1 MTPNQTENPALAG
14 PSTKLPGRM
23 PQTAGV
29 QGGQTKAP
37 TIEGQTSQP
46 EPLIIEGVRYQN
58 LPDQKFP
65 GPFGMAA
72 NAMGSTIAHIATAPF
87 GNRAEERL
95 AANRAGLIEE
105 PAKPAL
111 PVPKANPLTAAASLA
126 GLQTVATRNESDL
139 AGRQGAFM
147 VENNL
152 RELSDKG
159 NGIVRTVGADGRR
172 TLTNVGT
179 ENITDPTKKVDVQT
193 FDMASV
199 NNILAR
205 ENAVRQQ
212 LIDAQPAGGVGILAD
227 QNADWNAAF
236 DKRRA
241 IDGAMDAT
249 RRAGTKTERAALGQM
264 LAQTISGQNQMDLE
278 ALRGQ
283 NQQTAEQGRNAV
295 TMRGQDLNA
304 QNEAARLAGNPLS
317 NELTKTQVQ
326 AGRLSVQQAQQLAG
340 LQAAYASEKDPAKR
354 AALAE
359 QIRVLSG
366 KDMPARFSA
375 IHASGGSSID
385 PATGRVVRAPDSV
398 AVLNQATGQINPLS
412 AMPAINPGAPSG
424 AFDAWAASNEL
435 APPAAIAFLKAN
447 PAQAGA
453 FKAKY
458 GYLPEGF

>member
-1 MTPNQTENPALAG
+1 MNQTENQTLAG
-14 PSTKLPGRM
+14 PSTKLPLPGRM

-46 EPLIIEGVRYQN
+46 EPLIIEGIRYQN

-72 NAMGSTIAHIATAPF
+72 SAMGSTIAHIATAPF

-111 PVPKANPLTAAASLA
+111 PVPKANPLTEAASLA

-193 FDMASV
+193 FDMAGV

-236 DKRRA
+236 DRRRMAEAAADA
-241 IDGAMDAT
+241 INRSRSKSG
-249 RRAGTKTERAALGQM
+249 RAAIGQFM
-264 LAQTISGQNQMDLE
+264 TQLASGQNQMNLE

-283 NQQTAEQGRNAV
+283 NQLAAEQGRNAV
-295 TMRGQDLNA
+295 TMRGQDMNA
-304 QNEAARLAGNPLS
+304 QNEAARLAGNPLA
-317 NELTKTQVQ
+317 NELTKTQIT
-326 AGRLSVQQAQQLAG
+326 AGQQANAKTKAQSDLLAKISG
-340 LQAAYASEKDPAKR
+340 ETDPAKR
-354 AALAE
+354 SALIDSLLAG
-359 QIRVLSG
+359 QG
-366 KDMPARFSA
+366 KNPSEHRYVKVD
-375 IHASGGSSID
+375 GGEEI
-385 PATGRVVRAPDSV
+385 GPDGM
-398 AVLNQATGQINPLS
+398 TKIKR
-412 AMPAINPGAPSG
+412 PSG
-424 AFDAWAASNEL
+424 VFDTQTQQFIPMTPQQQGGGAQKFSSPADVAA
-435 APPAAIAFLKAN
+435 AKAAGKLKAGDVIETPN
-447 PAQAGA
+447 GLM
-453 FKAKY
+453 KVS
-458 GYLPEGF
+458 

>member
-1 MTPNQTENPALAG
+1 MTPNQTETTALAG

-37 TIEGQTSQP
+37 TIEGQSSQP

-72 NAMGSTIAHIATAPF
+72 GAMGSTIAHIATAPF

-105 PAKPAL
+105 PVKPAL
-111 PVPKANPLTAAASLA
+111 PAPKANPLTAAASLA

-147 VENNL
+147 IENNL
-152 RELSDKG
+152 RELADKG

-172 TLTNVGT
+172 TLTNINT
-179 ENITDPTKKVDVQT
+179 EAITDPTKKVDVQS
-193 FDMASV
+193 FDMAGV

-212 LIDAQPAGGVGILAD
+212 LIDAQPAGGMAILGNSTDAE
-227 QNADWNAAF
+227 NAEKTQRWREEDLMAKAKAGVRGAA
-236 DKRRA
+236 
-241 IDGAMDAT
+241 
-249 RRAGTKTERAALGQM
+249 
-264 LAQTISGQNQMDLE
+264 E
-278 ALRGQ
+278 ALQAHIMGKNALAVEQARGQ
-283 NQQTAEQGRNAV
+283 NLLAAEQGRNAV

-304 QNEAARLAGNPLS
+304 QNEAARLAGNPLA
-317 NELTKTQVQ
+317 NELTATQVQ

-340 LQAAYASEKDPAKR
+340 LQAAFASEKDPAKR

-385 PATGRVVRAPDSV
+385 PATGQVVRAPDSV
-398 AVLNQATGQINPLS
+398 AVLNQSTGELNPLS
-412 AMPAINPGAPSG
+412 AMPAIKPGATGG
-424 AFDAWAASNEL
+424 AFDAWAAANKA
-435 APPAAIAFLKAN
+435 APPAAIAYLKAN

-458 GYLPEGF
+458 GYLPEGVAQ

>member
-1 MTPNQTENPALAG
+1 MNQTENQELAG
-14 PSTKLPGRM
+14 PSQKLPGRM

-46 EPLIIEGVRYQN
+46 EPLIREGVRYLN

-72 NAMGSTIAHIATAPF
+72 SAMGSTIAHIATAPF

-111 PVPKANPLTAAASLA
+111 PVPKVNPLTAAASLA

-147 VENNL
+147 VENSL

-172 TLTNVGT
+172 MLTNVGT

-193 FDMASV
+193 FDMAGV

-212 LIDAQPAGGVGILAD
+212 LIDAQPAGGMAILGNSTDAE
-227 QNADWNAAF
+227 NAEKTQRWREEDLMAKAKAGVRGAA
-236 DKRRA
+236 
-241 IDGAMDAT
+241 
-249 RRAGTKTERAALGQM
+249 
-264 LAQTISGQNQMDLE
+264 E
-278 ALRGQ
+278 ALQAHIMGKNALAVEQARGQ
-283 NQQTAEQGRNAV
+283 NQLAAEQGRNAV

-304 QNEAARLAGNPLS
+304 QNEAARLAGNPLA
-317 NELTKTQVQ
+317 NELTATQIQ

-340 LQAAYASEKDPAKR
+340 LQAAYAAEKDPAKR

>member
-1 MTPNQTENPALAG
+1 MNQTENQELAG
-14 PSTKLPGRM
+14 PSTKLPARV

-37 TIEGQTSQP
+37 TIEGQSSQP

-72 NAMGSTIAHIATAPF
+72 GAMASTIGHIATAPF

-126 GLQTVATRNESDL
+126 GLQTVATRNEADL

-172 TLTNVGT
+172 TLTNINT
-179 ENITDPTKKVDVQT
+179 EAITDPTKKVDVQT
-193 FDMASV
+193 FDVTSV

-212 LIDAQPAGGVGILAD
+212 LIDAQPAGGVGILGSSTDAE
-227 QNADWNAAF
+227 NAEKTQRWREEDLMAKAKAGVRGAA
-236 DKRRA
+236 
-241 IDGAMDAT
+241 
-249 RRAGTKTERAALGQM
+249 
-264 LAQTISGQNQMDLE
+264 E
-278 ALRGQ
+278 ALQAHIMGKNALAVEQARGQ
-283 NQQTAEQGRNAV
+283 NQLAAEQGRNAV

-304 QNEAARLAGNPLS
+304 QNEAARLVGNPLA
-317 NELTKTQVQ
+317 NELTATQVQ

-340 LQAAYASEKDPAKR
+340 LQAAYAAEKNPAKR

-435 APPAAIAFLKAN
+435 APPAAIAYLKAN

-458 GYLPEGF
+458 GYLPEGVAQ

>member
-1 MTPNQTENPALAG
+1 MTPNPNENQALAG

-46 EPLIIEGVRYQN
+46 EPLIIEGIRYQN

-72 NAMGSTIAHIATAPF
+72 GAMASTIGHIATSPF

-139 AGRQGAFM
+139 AGRQGM
-147 VENNL
+147 HMIENNL
-152 RELSDKG
+152 RKLADKG
-159 NGIVRTVGADGRR
+159 NGILRTVDADGRR

-193 FDMASV
+193 FDMAGV

-212 LIDAQPAGGVGILAD
+212 LIDAQPTGGMAILGNSTDAENAEKTQRWREEDLMAKAKAGVRG
-227 QNADWNAAF
+227 AA
-236 DKRRA
+236 
-241 IDGAMDAT
+241 
-249 RRAGTKTERAALGQM
+249 
-264 LAQTISGQNQMDLE
+264 E
-278 ALRGQ
+278 ALQAHIMGKNALAVEQARGQ
-283 NQQTAEQGRNAV
+283 NQLAAEQGRNAV

-304 QNEAARLAGNPLS
+304 QNEAARLAGNPLA
-317 NELTKTQVQ
+317 NELTATQIQ

-340 LQAAYASEKDPAKR
+340 LQAAYAAEKDPAKR

-435 APPAAIAFLKAN
+435 APPAAIAYLKAN

-458 GYLPEGF
+458 GYLPEGVAQ